1 MKTRVQH
8 SWPNWN
14 FSSAVIDYL
23 VQTGARKNNCVVSY
37 IYFNYKEQ
45 KQQKPIQI
53 LASLVKQLA
62 SQTSQLPSYIVDL
75 HTRLTKETKQPTE
88 QELYS
93 ALVSTLKSFGR
104 VFFVFD
110 ALDECHQ
117 TNQRATLLPLFHCMV
132 GENPSIRIFL
142 TSRQHPEDI
151 QASFEKSA
159 KVELRANDE
168 DIKLYIQQKI
178 DENPRAKRLTS
189 KDDCLNTIISELTKA
204 ANGM

>member
-1 MKTRVQH
+1 MKTLTQPPL
-8 SWPNWN
+8 SNQD
-14 FSSAVIDYL
+14 FSSAVISHL
-23 VQTGARKNNCVVSY
+23 QIEARKNNYVVSY

-45 KQQKPIQI
+45 KQQKPLQI

-62 SQTSQLPSYIVDL
+62 CRTSPLPSYIIDL

-88 QELYS
+88 EELYS

-110 ALDECHQ
+110 ALDECDQ
-117 TNQRATLLPLFHCMV
+117 TDQRRTLLPLFHRMV
-132 GENPSIRIFL
+132 GENPNIRIFL

-178 DENPRAKRLTS
+178 NENPRAKSLTS
-189 KDDCLNTIISELTKA
+189 KGDRLNTIISELTKA